1 MGTTARRIVMLL
13 AACALAAP
21 AAASAADPEPS
32 TGGTAAPIGEPALI
46 ATPNVLEGSLA
57 RFRGTF
63 PARAA
68 GRTVPIERFDAS
80 AGAWIAVASALVASD
95 GSYVAT
101 WRADVTGRIRTRA
114 QLDRGGGAVL
124 AAAVP
129 NEAYLTVYRPAIA
142 SWYGPGVYGRTTAC
156 GVKLSRR
163 LLGVAHRRLPCGTPV
178 ALTYG
183 GRAITVPVVDRG
195 PFRRGRRWDLTAATA
210 RALGFTVTDRIGAVR
225 VG

>member
-1 MGTTARRIVMLL
+1 MGITARRIVMLL
-13 AACALAAP
+13 AACA
-21 AAASAADPEPS
+21 
-32 TGGTAAPIGEPALI
+32 I
-46 ATPNVLEGSLA
+46 ATPNVLEGSVA

-63 PARAA
+63 PAPAA
-68 GRTVPIERFDAS
+68 GGTVTIERFDAS

-124 AAAVP
+124 AAAAP

-195 PFRRGRRWDLTAATA
+195 PFRRGRRGDRPRARLHGHGPHRRGPRRLTARVPSSCGRCGCSTVSASA
-210 RALGFTVTDRIGAVR
+210 RSPTR
-225 VG
+225 

>member
-1 MGTTARRIVMLL
+1 MATTARRIVMLL

-68 GRTVPIERFDAS
+68 GRTVTIERFDAGT
-80 AGAWIAVASALVASD
+80 GAWIPFASALVASD

-101 WRADVTGRIRTRA
+101 WRADV
-114 QLDRGGGAVL
+114 
-124 AAAVP
+124 
-129 NEAYLTVYRPAIA
+129 
-142 SWYGPGVYGRTTAC
+142 
-156 GVKLSRR
+156 
-163 LLGVAHRRLPCGTPV
+163 
-178 ALTYG
+178 
-183 GRAITVPVVDRG
+183 
-195 PFRRGRRWDLTAATA
+195 
-210 RALGFTVTDRIGAVR
+210 IG
-225 VG
+225 